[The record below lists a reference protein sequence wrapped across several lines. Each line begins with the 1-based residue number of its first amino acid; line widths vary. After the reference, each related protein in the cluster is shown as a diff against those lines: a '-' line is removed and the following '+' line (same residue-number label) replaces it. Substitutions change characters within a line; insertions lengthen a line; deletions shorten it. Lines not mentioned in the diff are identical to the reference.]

1 MSRPHIAPTQPFPG
15 PVTLEIKAN
24 DGDIQLYVEGQIQMS
39 ARLSKLIA
47 VKPELHGEITSKIC
61 SSVAGI

>member
-1 MSRPHIAPTQPFPG
+1 MSRPHIAPTTLFPN

-24 DGDIQLYVEGQIQMS
+24 DGDIQLYVNRQIQMS

-47 VKPELHGEITSKIC
+47 GKPELCGEISSEIC
-61 SSVAGI
+61 SRVEGM